1 MSKGTILLS
10 AAVLLSTGLIAQD
23 AWPKNL
29 KAPDGTIIKVYQPE
43 SESFKGNILRT
54 RSAISVTEPATTD
67 PVFGT
72 FWSTDTVATDRQDR
86 QLILSSLTVT
96 AIKVPGDSARARL
109 DYIKGEIEH
118 LLPPS
123 VGAIPLDE
131 VLGSLDQ
138 EMDQTRLSKGISTQ
152 APVILLANQPS
163 VLVTLDGPARLQE
176 NKKWGLDAVVN
187 SPFTIVKDKDG
198 TFYLWGGGHWYSG
211 PAATGPYTP
220 LTDKPE
226 RRLRKIEE
234 EYEQNHPE
242 KTAEQPDSVIPT
254 VIVTTS
260 PAELIQTNGTPN
272 LLPVDS
278 TSLLYVSNSPDNIF
292 QDPQTQSYYVLL
304 SGRWYRSKT
313 LTAGNG
319 WTYVASDQLPP
330 DFAKIPEGSPK
341 DNVLSSVAGT
351 DAAREAL
358 MDAQVPQTAKI
369 DRKTATTNV
378 EYDGAPQFQPIPG
391 TALQYAVNT
400 GTTVLYDGH
409 HYFALDNG
417 VWFISDNP
425 AGPWQASTERPAD
438 IDQVPPSS
446 PVYNAKYVD
455 IYDSDP
461 DYIYM
466 GYTPGY
472 LNSFCYGPTVVY
484 GTGFYYAPWVG
495 TYYYPRPWSWGFDMT
510 YNPWYGWGF
519 GFGYG
524 FDWFNAGFG
533 IGIGFG
539 GWAGGWWGPG
549 FYYPSAWGWGYGW
562 GHGYAPHGWYGHNP
576 GYPDH
581 GYVHANNN
589 LYRGRTGI
597 ADGGDFRGRTGGVRG
612 GGPGGQPGRPGIEPT
627 RNGPEPARGGE
638 PGRGGAGVVT
648 DRQGN
653 VFQRDGN
660 GQWQTRSGGGA
671 RPSAPQLDRQAQMQ
685 QRGTMRANNFTRAR
699 TFSAPHFG
707 GFRGGFGG
715 GGRGGGRR

>member
-1 MSKGTILLS
+1 MAAIMHKQIILFS
-10 AAVLLSTGLIAQD
+10 AAFLLYIGLNAQD
-23 AWPKNL
+23 SWPKNL
-29 KAPDGTIIKVYQPE
+29 KAPDGTIINVYQPE
-43 SESFKGNILRT
+43 SESFAGNILQQ
-54 RSAISVTEPATTD
+54 RSAISVLEPGSTD

-72 FWSTDTVATDRQDR
+72 FWSTDKVATDRQDR
-86 QLILSSLTVT
+86 QVILSSLTVT
-96 AIKVPGDSARARL
+96 AIKVPGDSTQARL
-109 DYIKGEIEH
+109 DYIKGQIEH
-118 LLPPS
+118 LLPVS
-123 VGAIPLDE
+123 VGEIPLDE
-131 VLGSLDQ
+131 VLGSLNQELDQ
-138 EMDQTRLSKGISTQ
+138 ARLSKGISTQ

-163 VLVTLDGPARLQE
+163 VLVTIDGAARLQE
-176 NKKWGLDAVVN
+176 NKKWGMDAVVN

-198 TFYLWGGGHWYSG
+198 PFYLWGGGHWYSG

-220 LTDKPE
+220 LSGKPE

-234 EYEQNHPE
+234 EYESNHPE
-242 KTAEQPDSVIPT
+242 KTTEAADSIIPT
-254 VIVTTS
+254 IIVTSS
-260 PAELIQTNGTPN
+260 PAELIQSNGAPN
-272 LLPVDS
+272 LLPIDG

-292 QDPQTQSYYVLL
+292 MDTQSQSYYILL
-304 SGRWYRSKT
+304 SGRWYKSNA
-313 LTAGNG
+313 LAAGNG
-319 WTYVASDQLPP
+319 WTYVPSDQLPP

-341 DNVLSSVAGT
+341 DNVLASVAGT
-351 DAAREAL
+351 DAARDAL

-369 DRKTATTNV
+369 DRKTATTTV

-400 GTTVLYDGH
+400 TTTVLYDGH

-425 AGPWQASTERPAD
+425 TGPWQASTVRPAD
-438 IDQVPPSS
+438 INEIPPSS

-455 IYDSDP
+455 IYDVDP

-472 LNSFCYGPTVVY
+472 LNSYCFGPTVVY
-484 GTGFYYAPWVG
+484 GTGFYYSPWVG
-495 TYYYPRPWSWGFDMT
+495 NYYYPRPWSWGFDMT

-549 FYYPSAWGWGYGW
+549 FYYPAAWGWGW
-562 GHGYAPHGWYGHNP
+562 GGRGYAPHGWYGRNP
-576 GYPDH
+576 AFADR

-597 ADGGDFRGRTGGVRG
+597 TEGGDFRG
-612 GGPGGQPGRPGIEPT
+612 GRPGV
-627 RNGPEPARGGE
+627 E
-638 PGRGGAGVVT
+638 PGRGAEPGRAVEPGRNDGRVVT

-671 RPSAPQLDRQAQMQ
+671 RPSAPQLDRQAQQQ
-685 QRGTMRANNFTRAR
+685 QRGTMRANNFQHAQS
-699 TFSAPHFG
+699 FSAPHFG

-715 GGRGGGRR
+715 GGRGGGGRR

>member
-1 MSKGTILLS
+1 MFKQTILLS
-10 AAVLLSTGLIAQD
+10 AAILLCVGLNAQ
-23 AWPKNL
+23 ANWPKNL
-29 KAPDGTIIKVYQPE
+29 KAPDGTVIEVYQPE
-43 SESFKGNILRT
+43 SEAFNGNILHL
-54 RSAISVTEPATTD
+54 RSAISVLEPGATD

-72 FWSTDTVATDRQDR
+72 FWSADTVATDRQDR
-86 QLILSSLTVT
+86 QLILSSVTVT
-96 AIKVPGDSARARL
+96 DIKVPGDSAQARL

-118 LLPPS
+118 LLPVS

-131 VLGSLDQ
+131 VLGSLNQ
-138 EMDQTRLSKGISTQ
+138 EMDETRLSKNISTQ
-152 APVILLANQPS
+152 APVILLSNQPA
-163 VLVTLDGPARLQE
+163 VLVTIDGPARLQE
-176 NKKWGLDAVVN
+176 NKKWDMDAVVN

-198 TFYLWGGGHWYSG
+198 KFYLWGGGHWYTG
-211 PAATGPYTP
+211 PSATGPYTP
-220 LTDKPE
+220 LPGKPE

-234 EYEQNHPE
+234 EYESNHPE
-242 KTAEQPDSVIPT
+242 KTTETTDSIIPT
-254 VIVTTS
+254 VIVTSS
-260 PAELIQTNGTPN
+260 PAELLQSNGAPN
-272 LLPVDS
+272 LLPIDG

-292 QDPQTQSYYVLL
+292 MDTQSQSYYILL
-304 SGRWYRSKT
+304 SGRWYKSNA
-313 LTAGNG
+313 LAAGNG
-319 WTYVASDQLPP
+319 WTYVPSDQLPP
-330 DFAKIPEGSPK
+330 DFGKIPEGSPK
-341 DNVLSSVAGT
+341 DNVLASVAGT
-351 DAAREAL
+351 EAAREAV

-369 DRKTATTNV
+369 DRKTATTTV
-378 EYDGAPQFQPIPG
+378 EYDGPPQFQPIPG

-425 AGPWQASTERPAD
+425 AGPWQASTEKPAG
-438 IDQVPPSS
+438 INQIPPSS

-455 IYDSDP
+455 IYDVTP

-495 TYYYPRPWSWGFDMT
+495 AYYYPRPWSWGFDMT

-549 FYYPSAWGWGYGW
+549 FYYPAAWGWGWGW
-562 GHGYAPHGWYGHNP
+562 GHGYAAHGWYGRNP

-597 ADGGDFRGRTGGVRG
+597 ADGGDFRGGTNGYRG
-612 GGPGGQPGRPGIEPT
+612 GGQPGRPGIEPT
-627 RNGPEPARGGE
+627 RNGSEAARGGD
-638 PGRGGAGVVT
+638 PGARGGTIT

-653 VFQRDGN
+653 VFQRDNN
-660 GQWQTRSGGGA
+660 GQWQTRSGGGV
-671 RPSAPQLDRQAQMQ
+671 RPSAPQLNRQAQQQ
-685 QRGTMRANNFTRAR
+685 QRGAMRANNFQRAQN
-699 TFSAPHFG
+699 FSAPHFG

-715 GGRGGGRR
+715 GGGGRGGGRR